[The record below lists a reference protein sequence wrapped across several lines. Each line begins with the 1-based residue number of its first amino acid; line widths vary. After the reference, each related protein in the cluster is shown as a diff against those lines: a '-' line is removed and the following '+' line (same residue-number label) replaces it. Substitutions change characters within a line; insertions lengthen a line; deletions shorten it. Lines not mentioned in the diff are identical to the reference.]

1 MTKTPDAQ
9 LLDNHCCHF
18 EQKGE
23 MRNAIKGDWG
33 GGREFKIRL
42 PKSKTKNSHTMQSG
56 KRTMPSAA
64 TMTADDSVTH
74 AMRLLNYEHF
84 TQLWEFLKHMS
95 RVVQL

>member
-33 GGREFKIRL
+33 GGEGIQNSITKEQNQ
-42 PKSKTKNSHTMQSG
+42 KQSHNAVWKTHDAICG
-56 KRTMPSAA
+56 HHDGR
-64 TMTADDSVTH
+64 
-74 AMRLLNYEHF
+74 
-84 TQLWEFLKHMS
+84 
-95 RVVQL
+95 